1 MTACISEGLNVTMTL
16 VITRCPMPTPWTHH
30 AGLIC
35 HLSLRGLVP
44 LHSLTP
50 TELKERPWYPNLTWW
65 LSFTVVY
72 SNTETPWYLFS
83 HEMIWGK
90 SQEFTH

>member
-35 HLSLRGLVP
+35 HLCLKGLVP
-44 LHSLTP
+44 LQTLIDSHRTEGTSLVSQP
-50 TELKERPWYPNLTWW
+50 HVVAVIYRGLLKHRNAMVPVFP
-65 LSFTVVY
+65 
-72 SNTETPWYLFS
+72 
-83 HEMIWGK
+83 
-90 SQEFTH
+90 